1 MLKVS
6 SKAQLNFLLSE
17 TPTTVCH
24 SRRNAFRSRREVLR
38 VLGLFSLS
46 YFAMFVMERRQ
57 TDYFMSMMKGQKTM
71 VVSHPIW
78 DTSHCC
84 NVNDG
89 EQEYH
94 GCQSPYLKAPT
105 TVAMVMV
112 ERLNTMVFRDPTWDT
127 NDGETANRLLQCLQ
141 WRKITTV
148 ISHPTWKPQR
158 LLQR

>member
-71 VVSHPIW
+71 VVSHPI
-78 DTSHCC
+78 
-84 NVNDG
+84 
-89 EQEYH
+89 
-94 GCQSPYLKAPT
+94 
-105 TVAMVMV
+105 
-112 ERLNTMVFRDPTWDT
+112 
-127 NDGETANRLLQCLQ
+127 
-141 WRKITTV
+141 
-148 ISHPTWKPQR
+148 
-158 LLQR
+158 